1 MQKVI
6 IYSHGFGVKAD
17 ARGMFTEIAAAFP
30 ECESVMFD
38 YNEVLPNDDTIVAPI
53 HEQARKLESIIDR
66 TDADEIVL
74 LCHSQGCIIAGLVDL
89 SKVAK
94 VILLAPPVVASMQ
107 HVIQKLSKKPG
118 SAYLENGVSKLARSD
133 GSMTFLPKEYIQSL
147 DGLNPIELY
156 RKIVSQKS
164 TVIIRAT
171 QDEVLGFTDLSG
183 ITAQKIFDIASD
195 HDFTGENRQKMIA
208 MLKGLL

>member
-1 MQKVI
+1 MKKAIV
-6 IYSHGFGVKAD
+6 YSHGFGVKAD
-17 ARGMFTEIAAAFP
+17 ARGMFTEIATAFP
-30 ECESVMFD
+30 EYESVMFD

-66 TDADEIVL
+66 TDANEIVL

-156 RKIVSQKS
+156 KMVARQKP
-164 TVIIRAT
+164 TAIIRAT
-171 QDEVLGFTDLSG
+171 QDEVLGLTDLSA
-183 ITAQKIFDIASD
+183 ITAQEVFDIASD
-195 HDFTGENRQKMIA
+195 HDFTGSSRKALINA
-208 MLKGLL
+208 LKGLL

>member
-1 MQKVI
+1 MKKAIV
-6 IYSHGFGVKAD
+6 YSHGFGVKAD
-17 ARGMFTEIAAAFP
+17 ARGMFTEIATAFP
-30 ECESVMFD
+30 EYESVMFD

-107 HVIQKLSKKPG
+107 RVIQKLSKKPG

-156 RKIVSQKS
+156 KMVARQKP
-164 TVIIRAT
+164 TAIIRAT
-171 QDEVLGFTDLSG
+171 QDEVLGLTDLSA
-183 ITAQKIFDIASD
+183 ITAQEVFDIAAN
-195 HDFTGENRQKMIA
+195 HDFTGSSRKALINA
-208 MLKGLL
+208 LKGLL